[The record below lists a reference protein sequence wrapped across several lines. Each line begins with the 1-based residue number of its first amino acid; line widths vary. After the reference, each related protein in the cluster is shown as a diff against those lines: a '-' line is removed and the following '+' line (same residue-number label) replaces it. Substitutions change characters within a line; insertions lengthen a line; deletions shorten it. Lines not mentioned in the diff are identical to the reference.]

1 MEAEVSDE
9 RGEGSI
15 GLFDHFRFH
24 HRFGR
29 QDLGRYGERLAAK
42 ELRKRGYKIL
52 ERRWRCRLGE
62 IDLIAQDGETLV
74 IVEVK
79 TRSRRDYGAP
89 ADAVDARKRRKLIQL
104 AEAYLRAR
112 RLRDVTV
119 RFDVVGVACIRG
131 EKPEI
136 TVLRSAF
143 EA

>member
-1 MEAEVSDE
+1 M
-9 RGEGSI
+9 
-15 GLFDHFRFH
+15 
-24 HRFGR
+24 
-29 QDLGRYGERLAAK
+29 
-42 ELRKRGYKIL
+42 
-52 ERRWRCRLGE
+52 
-62 IDLIAQDGETLV
+62 LV

-79 TRSRRDYGAP
+79 IRSRRDFGAP

-112 RLRDVTV
+112 RLRDVIV
-119 RFDVVGVACIRG
+119 RFDVVGVVCIPG